1 MNTFLTIQ
9 INTHMEQIRKLMM
22 ICEGRNPELEYQN
35 VSNEKVIAKLKSYD
49 SQSYTKLAQKIE
61 RITALEKEIKE
72 LKAEVKSSSK
82 ERINDLFEAEDAA
95 KTRVVETISFVFTLS
110 KDPKET
116 VTPKY
121 KEILQE
127 IETQLTPELITVL
140 ETLKKTMVTIT
151 QKSPSLK
158 IEPVTEG
165 IGSIFSA
172 VKDAVLSWTK
182 NYDRKLEKLKR
193 EANI

>member
-1 MNTFLTIQ
+1 
-9 INTHMEQIRKLMM
+9 MEQIRKLMM
-22 ICEGRNPELEYQN
+22 ICEGRNPELEYQD